1 MKVIFFLIFALL
13 ISLLLAFYFIKKNKT
28 INHYKLEKP
37 DFQQYLSKNLKEISG
52 ISHYVENQVICVN
65 DEHGQLFIYD
75 FNKQEIIDTLDFNT
89 EADYEAVE
97 FVNNIAYVLQSNGQ
111 IIGYN
116 VLNKDIKTFDCHQ
129 DEVEE
134 YEGLGYEPKTNCL
147 LLATKEM
154 KGDKTIYQFDLKNE
168 ILSEKFKISKKDI
181 SKNGKDGKEFKPS
194 GIAVHPISEDI
205 YVLASAGKKLLVFNS
220 VGKIQFQYNLNKDQF
235 PQPEGICFTPSGE
248 LIIASEGKNG
258 QASISYFSFLPKN

>member
-1 MKVIFFLIFALL
+1 MILFGIAFLVILLVVLYFF
-13 ISLLLAFYFIKKNKT
+13 KKDKSDGLYN
-28 INHYKLEKP
+28 LEKP
-37 DFQQYLSKNLKEISG
+37 AFQQYLSKNLKEISG
-52 ISHYVENQVICVN
+52 ISHYADNQVICVN
-65 DEHGQLFIYD
+65 DEYGQLFIYD
-75 FNKQEIIDTLDFNT
+75 FKKQEITDTLDFDT
-89 EADYEAVE
+89 EGDYEAVE

-111 IIGYN
+111 IIAFN
-116 VLNKDIKTFDCHQ
+116 VLTKDLKTFDCRQ

-147 LLATKEM
+147 LLAAKEM

-168 ILSEKFKISKKDI
+168 RLSEKFKISKNDI

-220 VGKIQFQYNLNKDQF
+220 VGKIQFQYNLDKDQF

-258 QASISYFSFLPKN
+258 QASISYFSYFAKN

>member
-1 MKVIFFLIFALL
+1 MIAFLIIALL
-13 ISLLLAFYFIKKNKT
+13 ISLLLFVYFLKKNKST
-28 INHYKLEKP
+28 TQYKLDKP

-52 ISHYVENQVICVN
+52 ISHYAENQVICVN

-75 FNKQEIIDTLDFNT
+75 FKKQEIIDTLDFDT
-89 EADYEAVE
+89 EGDYEAVE

-111 IIGYN
+111 IISFN
-116 VLNKDIKTFDCHQ
+116 VSTKDLKTFDCRQ

-147 LLATKEM
+147 LLAAKEM

-168 ILSEKFKISKKDI
+168 KLSEKFKISKNDI

-194 GIAVHPISEDI
+194 GIAVHPITEDI

-220 VGKIQFQYNLNKDQF
+220 VGKIHLQYNLDKDQF

-248 LIIASEGKNG
+248 LIIASEGKNE
-258 QASISYFSFLPKN
+258 QASISYFSFFPKN

>member
-1 MKVIFFLIFALL
+1 MIVFLIIALL
-13 ISLLLAFYFIKKNKT
+13 ISLLLVVYFIKKNKT
-28 INHYKLEKP
+28 TTHYKLDKP

-52 ISHYVENQVICVN
+52 ISHYAENQVICVN

-75 FNKQEIIDTLDFNT
+75 FKKQEIVDTLDFDT
-89 EADYEAVE
+89 EGDYEAVE

-111 IIGYN
+111 IIAFD
-116 VLNKDIKTFDCHQ
+116 VSTRDIKTFDCRQ

-134 YEGLGYEPKTNCL
+134 YEGLGYEPKTSCL
-147 LLATKEM
+147 LLAAKEM
-154 KGDKTIYQFDLKNE
+154 KGDKTIYQFDLKSE
-168 ILSEKFKISKKDI
+168 ILSEKFRISKNDI

-220 VGKIQFQYNLNKDQF
+220 VGEIQFQYNLDKGQF

-258 QASISYFSFLPKN
+258 QASISYFSYFAKN

>member
-1 MKVIFFLIFALL
+1 MIVFLIIALL
-13 ISLLLAFYFIKKNKT
+13 ISLLLVVYFIKKNKT
-28 INHYKLEKP
+28 TTHYRLDKP

-52 ISHYVENQVICVN
+52 ISYYAENQVICVN

-75 FNKQEIIDTLDFNT
+75 FKKQEIIDTLDFDT
-89 EADYEAVE
+89 EGDYEAVE

-111 IIGYN
+111 IIGFN
-116 VLNKDIKTFDCHQ
+116 VSTKDIKTFDCRQ
-129 DEVEE
+129 DDVEE

-147 LLATKEM
+147 LLAAKEM

-168 ILSEKFKISKKDI
+168 ILSEKFRISKNDI

-205 YVLASAGKKLLVFNS
+205 YVLASAGKKLLVFDS
-220 VGKIQFQYNLNKDQF
+220 AGEIQFQYNLDKDQF
-235 PQPEGICFTPSGE
+235 PQPEGICFTPSSE

-258 QASISYFSFLPKN
+258 QASISYFSYFAKN

>member
-1 MKVIFFLIFALL
+1 MIAFLIIALL
-13 ISLLLAFYFIKKNKT
+13 ISLLLLVYLLKKNKT
-28 INHYKLEKP
+28 TTQYKLDKP

-52 ISHYVENQVICVN
+52 ISHYAENQVICVN

-75 FNKQEIIDTLDFNT
+75 FKKQEVIDTLDFDT
-89 EADYEAVE
+89 EGDYEAVE

-111 IIGYN
+111 IIGFN
-116 VLNKDIKTFDCHQ
+116 VSTKDLKTFDCRQ

-147 LLATKEM
+147 LLAAKEM
-154 KGDKTIYQFDLKNE
+154 KGDKTIYQFDLNNE
-168 ILSEKFKISKKDI
+168 ILSEKFKISKNYI

-194 GIAVHPISEDI
+194 GIAVHPITEDI

-220 VGKIQFQYNLNKDQF
+220 VGKIQLQYNLDKDQF
-235 PQPEGICFTPSGE
+235 PQPEGICFTPSAE

-258 QASISYFSFLPKN
+258 QASISYFSFYPKN